1 MWCTSIKHRKR
12 IVTCCCL
19 FLIIIFILC
28 YRYFDRT
35 PDYTYGDDY
44 YYTEIVDDITTQYP
58 EYNIADSE
66 ERIGILRNYVY
77 RAALCAYNQDV
88 YVDVYDDRIYS
99 DHFSEYVYNL
109 LNLYNNGEPIGGF
122 YCGGTNYALASLY
135 KLLGYDA
142 LTVDLAVLDEGT
154 VVESHVVALV
164 ELNNRWIV
172 EDAYFNVEYRDAN
185 NKLLDISSL
194 LNYLDNKQDEQI
206 MVIDDS
212 DIGKTC
218 LSKEK
223 IDQNEFT
230 YLVENIRSTQNG
242 YYVFDTEMSLK
253 AEPFKILYPYF
264 DEDGYKENQIY
275 IFEYPYAVYISFFD
289 IRTLWDYFT
298 VKYCILGI

>member
-1 MWCTSIKHRKR
+1 M
-12 IVTCCCL
+12 
-19 FLIIIFILC
+19 
-28 YRYFDRT
+28 
-35 PDYTYGDDY
+35 
-44 YYTEIVDDITTQYP
+44 
-58 EYNIADSE
+58 
-66 ERIGILRNYVY
+66 
-77 RAALCAYNQDV
+77 
-88 YVDVYDDRIYS
+88 
-99 DHFSEYVYNL
+99 

-223 IDQNEFT
+223 ID
-230 YLVENIRSTQNG
+230 
-242 YYVFDTEMSLK
+242 
-253 AEPFKILYPYF
+253 
-264 DEDGYKENQIY
+264 
-275 IFEYPYAVYISFFD
+275 
-289 IRTLWDYFT
+289 
-298 VKYCILGI
+298 